1 MSFSFRQIHYF
12 VAVAEIGSVSGAARE
27 LSISQ
32 STITESIKDLESDM
46 GFTLL
51 ERHARGM
58 VLTHKGHAFLRHAR
72 KILAE
77 VSYARGVFAEE
88 TQVAGTLN
96 IGVTSLVAGYAL
108 PDILA
113 RYRRAFP
120 ATAVSLT
127 EDVPE
132 YLEHFLLNGELD
144 VAILFLAALNEPGA
158 FNTEVIATYDFRAW
172 LPVGHRLA
180 REAMVDR
187 EQLRAERYILLNA
200 DEIELATGTLWQG
213 IGGNPRVAF
222 RTHSVEAVRSLV
234 ATGAGL
240 SVLPDMVY
248 RPWSL
253 EGDRIS
259 AVDLAEPLAPVE
271 VGVASRR
278 GTSLSEAA
286 AAFIDLALENPSL
299 RPR

>member
-1 MSFSFRQIHYF
+1 MSFSFRQIQYF
-12 VAVAEIGSVSGAARE
+12 VAVSEIGSVSGAARE
-27 LSISQ
+27 LSVSQ
-32 STITESIKDLESDM
+32 STITESIKDLEADM

-77 VSYARGVFAEE
+77 VSYARGAFAEE
-88 TQVAGTLN
+88 AQVAGTLN

-120 ATAVSLT
+120 ATAVALT
-127 EDVPE
+127 EDIPE
-132 YLEHFLLNGELD
+132 YLEHYLLNGELD
-144 VAILFLAALNEPGA
+144 VAILLLAALHEPGA
-158 FNTEVIATYDFRAW
+158 FNTEVIATYEFRIW

-180 REAMVDR
+180 REAAVGRD
-187 EQLRAERYILLNA
+187 QLREERYILLNA

-213 IGGNPRVAF
+213 LEGGPRVAF
-222 RTHSVEAVRSLV
+222 RTSSVEAVRSLV
-234 ATGAGL
+234 ATGAGI

-259 AVDLAEPLAPVE
+259 AVDLAEPLSAVE

-286 AAFIDLALENPSL
+286 AAFIDLALEPSSV
-299 RPR
+299 RHR

>member
-1 MSFSFRQIHYF
+1 MSFSFRQIQYF
-12 VAVAEIGSVSGAARE
+12 VAVSEIGSVSGAARE
-27 LSISQ
+27 LSVSQ
-32 STITESIKDLESDM
+32 STITESIKDLEADM

-77 VSYARGVFAEE
+77 VSYARGAFAEE
-88 TQVAGTLN
+88 VQVAGTLN

-127 EDVPE
+127 EDIPE
-132 YLEHFLLNGELD
+132 YLEHYLLNGELD
-144 VAILFLAALNEPGA
+144 VAILLLAALNEPVA
-158 FNTEVIATYDFRAW
+158 FNTEVIATYDFRVW

-180 REAMVDR
+180 REAAVGR
-187 EQLRAERYILLNA
+187 ERLREERYILLNA
-200 DEIELATGTLWQG
+200 DEIELATGALWQG
-213 IGGNPRVAF
+213 LEGGPRVAF
-222 RTHSVEAVRSLV
+222 RTSSVEAVRSLV
-234 ATGAGL
+234 ATGAGI

-259 AVDLAEPLAPVE
+259 AVDLLEPLSAVE
-271 VGVASRR
+271 VGVAARR

-286 AAFIDLALENPSL
+286 AAFIDLALEPPSV
-299 RPR
+299 RHR